1 MQHMAPRFVRP
12 HVRALDGPA
21 REPPPVAGER
31 VIKLNSNENPFP
43 PSPKVMQ
50 AIQNIE
56 PELLRRYPD
65 PSARAFREAAATVL
79 GVGAEMIL
87 AGNGAD
93 DLLAIAARTFIASG
107 GTLAVPHP
115 TYTLFPVL
123 AQLSDAKFVSVD
135 WEKNWS
141 LPIEGLVEAKPD
153 AIFLANPNTPSGT
166 FVQPSRLA
174 ELAGAFTGLLL
185 IDETYVDF
193 ADANCLDLVRE
204 FSNVIVVRS
213 MSVGYSLAGLRFGFA
228 VGQVEV
234 IEEMNKAKDTFNC
247 DAVAIAAA
255 AAAIEDQEYASRTWQ
270 QVRAERQ
277 RLAVELEQLGWSA
290 LPSQANF
297 LLATCPDGRGRD
309 AALGLK
315 EQGILVRHFDKS
327 PLTDK
332 LRISI
337 GTSQENNALLG
348 GIKALAT
355 AEKAA

>member
-1 MQHMAPRFVRP
+1 MSAMAPRFVRP

-31 VIKLNSNENPFP
+31 LIKLNSNENPFP
-43 PSPKVMQ
+43 PSPKVLQ

-65 PSARAFREAAATVL
+65 PSARAFREAAAPVL
-79 GVGAEMIL
+79 GVGPEMIL

-107 GTLAVPHP
+107 GTLASPLP
-115 TYTLFPVL
+115 TYALFPVL
-123 AQLSDAKFVSVD
+123 AQLSDAKFVPVE

-141 LPIEGLVEAKPD
+141 LPADALLASKPD
-153 AIFLANPNTPSGT
+153 AIFLANPNTPSAT

-174 ELAGAFTGLLL
+174 ELAGAFSGLLL

-204 FSNVIVVRS
+204 FPNVVVVRS

-234 IEEMNKAKDTFNC
+234 IEEMNKARDPFNC
-247 DAVAIAAA
+247 DAVAIAGA

-277 RLAVELEQLGWSA
+277 RLAVELEQLGWSV

-297 LLATCPDGRGRD
+297 ILATCPDGRGRD
-309 AALGLK
+309 AYLGLK
-315 EQGILVRHFDKS
+315 EQGILVRHSDKP
-327 PLTDK
+327 PLADK
-332 LRISI
+332 IRISI

>member
-1 MQHMAPRFVRP
+1 MAPKFVRP
-12 HVRALDGPA
+12 HVRQLDGPL
-21 REPPPVAGER
+21 REEQPAAGER

-43 PSPKVMQ
+43 PSQKVMQ

-65 PSARAFREAAATVL
+65 PTARAFREAAAKVL

-93 DLLAIAARTFIASG
+93 DLLAIAARTVVASG
-107 GTLAVPHP
+107 GTLACPQP

-123 AQLSDAKFVSVD
+123 AQQADAKFVSVE

-141 LPIEGLVEAKPD
+141 LPADALLAAKPD

-166 FVQPSRLA
+166 FVQPSKLA
-174 ELAGAFTGLLL
+174 ELAVGFGGMLL
-185 IDETYVDF
+185 IDETYADF
-193 ADANCLDLVRE
+193 ADANCVDLVRE
-204 FSNVIVVRS
+204 FANVVVVRS

-228 VGQVEV
+228 VAQPEV
-234 IEEMNKAKDTFNC
+234 IAEMAKSKDPYNC
-247 DAVAIAAA
+247 DAVATAAA
-255 AAAIEDQEYASRTWQ
+255 AAAIEDQETAARNWQ

-277 RLAVELEQLGWSA
+277 RLSVELEQLGWTV

-297 LLATCPDGRGRD
+297 VLATVPTGRGRD
-309 AALGLK
+309 VYLGLK

-327 PLTDK
+327 PLADK
-332 LRISI
+332 IRITV

-348 GIKALAT
+348 GIKALAAT
-355 AEKAA
+355 EKAA

>member
-1 MQHMAPRFVRP
+1 V
-12 HVRALDGPA
+12 
-21 REPPPVAGER
+21 
-31 VIKLNSNENPFP
+31 
-43 PSPKVMQ
+43 
-50 AIQNIE
+50 
-56 PELLRRYPD
+56 
-65 PSARAFREAAATVL
+65 FRETAANVL
-79 GVGAEMIL
+79 AVGPEMIL

-93 DLLAIAARTFIASG
+93 DLLAVAARTCVASS
-107 GTLAVPHP
+107 GTLAAPQP
-115 TYTLFPVL
+115 TYELFPVL
-123 AQLSDAKFVSVD
+123 AQLCDAKFVPVD

-141 LPIEGLVEAKPD
+141 LPVDALADAKAD
-153 AIFLANPNTPSGT
+153 AIFVSNPNTPSAT
-166 FVQPSRLA
+166 VVQPSKLA
-174 ELAGAFTGLLL
+174 ELAGAFAGLLL

-204 FSNVIVVRS
+204 FPNVVVVRS
-213 MSVGYSLAGLRFGFA
+213 LSVGYSLAGLRFGFA

-234 IEEMNKAKDTFNC
+234 IEEMAKVQDAFNC
-247 DAVAIAAA
+247 DAVATAAA

-277 RLAVELEQLGWSA
+277 RLAVELEQLGWSV

-297 LLATCPDGRGRD
+297 VLATCPDGSGRD
-309 AALGLK
+309 AYLGLK
-315 EQGILVRHFDKS
+315 EQGILVRHFERS

-332 LRISI
+332 IRISV

>member
-1 MQHMAPRFVRP
+1 MAPKFVRP

-21 REPPPVAGER
+21 PDPPPAAGER

-65 PSARAFREAAATVL
+65 PTARTFREAAAKVL

-93 DLLAIAARTFIASG
+93 DLLAVAARTFVASG
-107 GTLAVPHP
+107 GTLAVPQP
-115 TYTLFPVL
+115 TYALFPVL
-123 AQLSDAKFVSVD
+123 AALNDAKFVAVE

-141 LPIEGLVEAKPD
+141 LPVEALTDAKPD
-153 AIFLANPNTPSGT
+153 AIFLANPNTPSAT
-166 FVQPSRLA
+166 LVQPSKLA
-174 ELAGAFTGLLL
+174 ELAGAFAGLVL

-204 FSNVIVVRS
+204 FSNVIVIRS

-228 VGQVEV
+228 VGQGEV
-234 IEEMNKAKDTFNC
+234 VEEMAKVKDAYNC

-255 AAAIEDQEYASRTWQ
+255 CAAIEDQEYAARTWQ

-277 RLAVELEQLGWSA
+277 RLAVELEQLGWEV

-297 LLATCPDGRGRD
+297 LLATSPDGRGRD
-309 AALGLK
+309 AYLGLK
-315 EQGILVRHFDKS
+315 EQGILVRHFEKS
-327 PLTDK
+327 PLSDK
-332 LRISI
+332 IRISI

-348 GIKALAT
+348 GIKALAA